1 MSDTVLPTDHIEDAR
16 NLDRKAFIEKYK
28 DHYDIEV
35 IRQILIREHG
45 VDRATMGRKPR
56 KTLAGLLYDH
66 LEELNTASD
75 IVSELSEEIWEF
87 RFNTEEGQRFGKKA
101 IIRKHDEVQLRRIL
115 IREFGFKIE
124 EVEKKAKPELV
135 EELAE
140 QLAEFHRII
149 YDAHVPAASPM
160 PSQPLAETSDD
171 EESIKQDVLDK
182 IQADLKRQFGGI
194 DLPLLKE
201 RPRVIFESYTDGWE
215 RLTVRS
221 KATSTS
227 IRPAPEC
234 QVLWGKEV
242 LTVDTWNDKIDQWYR
257 MFPRISTRQS
267 RNFNNDQADA
277 CWKKTDSVWLPTDG
291 KNTRSALNPFIP
303 ASIKSLFRIDMWG
316 NVITRQ
322 VRPICP
328 LLHDPIHPL
337 T

>member
-16 NLDRKAFIEKYK
+16 LLDRKAFIEKYK

-35 IRQILIREHG
+35 IRQILIRDHN

-56 KTLAGLLYDH
+56 KTLAGLLYDL

-87 RFNTEEGQRFGKKA
+87 RFNTEEGQRSGRKVIVK
-101 IIRKHDEVQLRRIL
+101 KHDEVQLRHIL
-115 IREFGFKIE
+115 IREFGYKVE
-124 EVEKKAKPELV
+124 EVEKKSKQELV
-135 EELAE
+135 EELAG
-140 QLAEFHRII
+140 QLAEFHGII
-149 YDAHVPAASPM
+149 YDARVPPASPM
-160 PSQPLAETSDD
+160 PQPLAETSDD

-201 RPRVIFESYTDGWE
+201 RPRVIFESYTDGWD
-215 RLTVRS
+215 RLAVRS

-227 IRPAPEC
+227 TRPAPDC

-242 LTVDTWNDKIDQWYR
+242 FTVDAWNEKIDQWYR

-328 LLHDPIHPL
+328 FLHDPIHTL